1 MKQSLTE
8 LLGKKME
15 GWNKK
20 TQGLN
25 PMLEK
30 ESKRMWHQCKRAF
43 WVEK

>member
-25 PMLEK
+25 PMLERVK
-30 ESKRMWHQCKRAF
+30 ENVAP
-43 WVEK
+43 V